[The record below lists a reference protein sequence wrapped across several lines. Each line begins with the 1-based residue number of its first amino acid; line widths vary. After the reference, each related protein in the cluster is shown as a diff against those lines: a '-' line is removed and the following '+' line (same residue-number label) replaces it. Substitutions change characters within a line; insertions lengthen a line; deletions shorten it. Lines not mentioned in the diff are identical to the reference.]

1 MVGVGQLCSKYFT
14 VFVLLYGGL
23 YGGFVTASGVFSV
36 LFCVWLRIAFSEE
49 S

>member
-1 MVGVGQLCSKYFT
+1 MVGQLCSKYFT
-14 VFVLLYGGL
+14 VFVLL